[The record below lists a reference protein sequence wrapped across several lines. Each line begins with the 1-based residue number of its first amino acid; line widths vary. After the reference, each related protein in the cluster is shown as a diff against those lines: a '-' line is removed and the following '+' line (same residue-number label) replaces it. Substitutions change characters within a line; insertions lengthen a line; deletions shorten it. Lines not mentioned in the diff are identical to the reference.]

1 MKGVKVM
8 KKKWI
13 NVTSKWSYLCFIP
26 VIIGLFKI
34 ALYDISL
41 SADILMMGKEIM
53 ISLLLVIIGIY
64 LFVRMNSYSHL
75 FNPDHPH

>member
-1 MKGVKVM
+1 M
-8 KKKWI
+8 KKKRI

-26 VIIGLFKI
+26 TVIGILKIIFYDLGLSDDMAVI
-34 ALYDISL
+34 A
-41 SADILMMGKEIM
+41 KEIM

-64 LFVRMNSYSHL
+64 LFIRMNSYSHL